1 MGAGEGSE
9 EEWKSGVEEEGAGEG
24 SGAEW
29 KTVVEEEGAGALGEE
44 I

>member
-1 MGAGEGSE
+1 MGAGEGSG
-9 EEWKSGVEEEGAGEG
+9 EEWQSGVEEEGAGEG